1 VVSLRMSEDIVI
13 RARSFATAAHAGQTR
28 KYTGEPYITHCAAVA
43 ELVAA
48 RPHTPEMLA
57 AAWLHDTVEDTTTT
71 IEDVRGA
78 FGEVVAAL
86 VADLTDVSR
95 PEDGNRKARKAI
107 DRAHTAMAS
116 PEAKTVKLADLIDN
130 SKSIIDHDSKFAQ
143 VYMAEKAELLKVLRE
158 GDPSLWAIG
167 MKLIEGW
174 LHSGGQMLVFSG
186 SAKDAGGKAAC
197 EEL

>member
-1 VVSLRMSEDIVI
+1 MSEDIVI

-57 AAWLHDTVEDTTTT
+57 AAWLHDTVEDTTMT
-71 IEDVRGA
+71 IEDVHGA

-116 PEAKTVKLADLIDN
+116 PAAKTVKLADVIDN
-130 SKSIIDHDSKFAQ
+130 SKSIKDHDPNFAQ
-143 VYMAEKAELLKVLRE
+143 VYLTEKAELLKVLRE
-158 GDPSLWAIG
+158 GDPVLWALGRKI
-167 MKLIEGW
+167 IEEW
-174 LHSGGQMLVFSG
+174 PPSGGHMVVFSG
-186 SAKDAGGKAAC
+186 SPKDTGR
-197 EEL
+197 